1 MCNRLVAPSARNL
14 PRHGGHLDRTY
25 YAQGSQEA
33 IPHPQRGRI
42 QHPNDVAI
50 ELVTRWVL
58 LGLKPESRARAMVH
72 FSLCEGSNR
81 FLQ

>member
-1 MCNRLVAPSARNL
+1 MRNQLVAPSARNP

-42 QHPNDVAI
+42 QRSERRGHLIGDQMGAFGAQ
-50 ELVTRWVL
+50 T
-58 LGLKPESRARAMVH
+58 
-72 FSLCEGSNR
+72 
-81 FLQ
+81 